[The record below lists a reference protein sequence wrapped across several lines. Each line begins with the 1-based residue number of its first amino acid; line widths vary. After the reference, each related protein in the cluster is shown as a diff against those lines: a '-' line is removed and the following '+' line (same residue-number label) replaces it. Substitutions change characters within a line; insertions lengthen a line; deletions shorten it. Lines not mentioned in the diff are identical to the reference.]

1 MFRILNEF
9 NYFQDKPLTFN
20 STIKSSGYRQVSVKR
35 EKFTPLINK
44 TQRSFSVS
52 SLQNTDAVRKP
63 SLHKPEFQFEL
74 PTTLDKKFNT
84 SDRPNAVTLMK
95 YSDDGQNLAVATA
108 DNIVQYLA
116 ASNLDKPGLVFNAH
130 TDIVRS
136 IDLSHDCKYL
146 LSTGDDKTCKL
157 WSLKKPTDPLIDI
170 SSIKISESQVKHST
184 IEPSFANNKF

>member
-1 MFRILNEF
+1 MA
-9 NYFQDKPLTFN
+9 
-20 STIKSSGYRQVSVKR
+20 VKR

-63 SLHKPEFQFEL
+63 SAQKPEFQFEL
-74 PTTLDKKFNT
+74 PTTLDKKFNI

-108 DNIVQYLA
+108 DNIIQYLTA
-116 ASNLDKPGLVFNAH
+116 TNLEKPGFVFNGHAE
-130 TDIVRS
+130 IVRS

-146 LSTGDDKTCKL
+146 FSTSDDKTCKL

-170 SSIKISESQVKHST
+170 RSIKISESQVIQNEMS
-184 IEPSFANNKF
+184 ICQSQILIYFF